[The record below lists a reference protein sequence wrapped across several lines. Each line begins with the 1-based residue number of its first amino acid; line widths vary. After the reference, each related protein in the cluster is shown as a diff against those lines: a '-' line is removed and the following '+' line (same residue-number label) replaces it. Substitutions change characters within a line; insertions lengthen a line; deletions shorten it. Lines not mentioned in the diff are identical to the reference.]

1 MFLVVALTVYAL
13 VDLTSTPSA
22 RTAWLPRWAWALLV
36 LVVPVIGPAAWL
48 LLGKEDAA
56 AIAPDAGAPGRNAG
70 PVAPDDDPD
79 FLRNVEWQMRK
90 RQRHGHDDE
99 PQER

>member
-1 MFLVVALTVYAL
+1 MFLVIALTVYAL
-13 VDLTSTPSA
+13 VDLTSTPAS
-22 RTAWLPRWAWALLV
+22 RTGWLPRWAWALAIV
-36 LVVPVIGPAAWL
+36 IVPVIGPAAWL
-48 LLGKEDAA
+48 LLGKDYEA
-56 AIAPDAGAPGRNAG
+56 AIAPDSGSAGRSTG